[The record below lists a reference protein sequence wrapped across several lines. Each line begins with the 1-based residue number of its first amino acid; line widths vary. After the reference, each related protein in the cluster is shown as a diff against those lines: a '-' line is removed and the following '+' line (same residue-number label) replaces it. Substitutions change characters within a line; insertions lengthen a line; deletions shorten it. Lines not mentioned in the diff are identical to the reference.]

1 MKPRVTEILRGAGK
15 MTEKVLDGIQAATKC
30 VASIGTTI
38 GVFSLEM
45 VLIGKSDPFPGA
57 AKITTTICKAGKL
70 IGLPTLGGGLTV
82 MVGTST
88 MAGHAAGEAVDR
100 LFDLIRGTNKSAVY
114 AAVGTVQ

>member
-1 MKPRVTEILRGAGK
+1 

-38 GVFSLEM
+38 GVLM
-45 VLIGKSDPFPGA
+45 VRIGKSVPFPGA

>member
-1 MKPRVTEILRGAGK
+1 

-45 VLIGKSDPFPGA
+45 VLIGKSVPFPGA